1 MRGVYKIFEKQIYFL
16 PPCIKNKFYSLF
28 LYIHPRTARPTS
40 AGRYLAAMNPTVEE
54 PLFSDYLFQAP
65 TRQTFQGDA
74 RRASAFVAPESVDL
88 IFTSPPYWKKRDYG
102 YPEQIGQ
109 EATAEAY
116 IDTLVSAMRDWRKV
130 LRKTGSVFINV
141 GDTYHKRSLAGVPG
155 LLEAAALRDGWI
167 VRNRIIWMKRG
178 GMPEPARDRLAS
190 RHEYIFHFV
199 RARDYYYDLFAY
211 AQRYGN
217 GANPGDVWETGLER
231 DTSGHLAPFPEEIVA
246 RAITLACPMGINGRT
261 GRPIQR
267 IVERTHELDENRPQA
282 RRAMELARE
291 RGLTPA
297 HINAIQATGIT
308 DAGKAQQ
315 YQSGTGRNAAEVQ
328 RLAAEAKAALGGYF
342 REFTFAKKRTVGWT
356 VSDEEPVLPG
366 VVLDPF
372 MGTGTTLRVAEQ
384 MGRSAIGI
392 DAAPS
397 GLLFSALT

>member
-1 MRGVYKIFEKQIYFL
+1 
-16 PPCIKNKFYSLF
+16 
-28 LYIHPRTARPTS
+28 
-40 AGRYLAAMNPTVEE
+40 MNPTVEE
-54 PLFSDYLFQAP
+54 PLFSNQSFQLP
-65 TRQTFQGDA
+65 NCQKFRGDA
-74 RRASAFVAPESVDL
+74 RHVTDFIAPESVDL

-109 EATAEAY
+109 ESTADGY
-116 IDTLVSAMRDWRKV
+116 INTLVNAMRDWRKV
-130 LRKTGSVFINV
+130 LRKTGSLFINI

-231 DTSGHLAPFPEEIVA
+231 DTSGHLAPFPQEIVA
-246 RAITLACPMGINGRT
+246 RAITLACPVGVNVRT
-261 GRPIQR
+261 GEPVRR
-267 IVERTHELDENRPQA
+267 IVERTHELDESRPQA

-297 HINAIQATGIT
+297 HINAIQSTGIT

-315 YQSGTGRNAAEVQ
+315 YQNGTGRNAAEVQ

-356 VSDEEPVLPG
+356 ITGEPIMPG
-366 VVLDPF
+366 IVLDPF

-392 DAAPS
+392 DAAPAD
-397 GLLFSALT
+397 LLYSALT